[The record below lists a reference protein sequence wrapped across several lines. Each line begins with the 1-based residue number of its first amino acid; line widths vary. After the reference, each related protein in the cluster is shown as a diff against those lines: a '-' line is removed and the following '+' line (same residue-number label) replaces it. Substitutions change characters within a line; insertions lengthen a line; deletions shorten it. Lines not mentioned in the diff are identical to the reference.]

1 MVVWMLSGYGRLMRE
16 MGGRRGEGGEDGK
29 EWERGRRGGGREWN
43 HLAEMNIIEY
53 ELDEQ
58 SHLGGGGGVKS
69 LLYGKGIPDTL
80 NSIQHAWLP
89 KARRTNR

>member
-1 MVVWMLSGYGRLMRE
+1 
-16 MGGRRGEGGEDGK
+16 
-29 EWERGRRGGGREWN
+29 
-43 HLAEMNIIEY
+43 MN

-58 SHLGGGGGVKS
+58 SHLGGGGEVKN
-69 LLYGKGIPDTL
+69 LLYGKGIPDSL